1 MKDNERI
8 STEHMHKYF
17 VFLEK
22 KDWGSCEI
30 GAWA

>member
-1 MKDNERI
+1 MKNNERI
-8 STEHMHKYF
+8 GAEPMNKYF